1 VPTIHEV
8 AKRAGVSTAT
18 VSRALSQPDVVSPA
32 TRQRVIQ
39 AVEALGYTP
48 NSAAKNLRTA
58 RLLRL

>member
-1 VPTIHEV
+1 
-8 AKRAGVSTAT
+8 
-18 VSRALSQPDVVSPA
+18 LSQPAVVSPA